1 MSRLHSVLRIIIS
14 KQIVE
19 DICGVQLLAFQ
30 VDAKKGRLY
39 DSRPTLST
47 EVRIS
52 NLKCNLNEKPY
63 FILAQTGFGFSLSL
77 N

>member
-1 MSRLHSVLRIIIS
+1 MP
-14 KQIVE
+14 
-19 DICGVQLLAFQ
+19 LLAFQ